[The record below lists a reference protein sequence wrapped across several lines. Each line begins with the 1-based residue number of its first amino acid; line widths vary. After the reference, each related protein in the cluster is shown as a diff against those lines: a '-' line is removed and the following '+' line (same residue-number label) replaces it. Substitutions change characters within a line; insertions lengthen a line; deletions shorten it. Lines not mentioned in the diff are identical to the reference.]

1 MDGKVA
7 DSAVLY
13 DRKNNCLINKDLFAL
28 AGLVSIAPPEKMPR
42 LASAQKRPDFMSKP
56 ETAHGERQWYV
67 MRDLKRA
74 NAKRPAYLQLQDEG
88 FEVFTPMKWRL
99 SVSGGRN
106 VRQEVPF
113 IPDLLFVHAS
123 REMLDPAVERTSTLQ
138 YRFVRGGYCEP
149 MVVEH
154 GEMERFIRAVRSTES
169 PRFYLPEEITPS
181 MLGRRVRIVG
191 GPLND
196 YEGRLVAVKGTRAR
210 HLLVELPSLLAVSVR
225 VDGEFIEFIP

>member
-1 MDGKVA
+1 
-7 DSAVLY
+7 
-13 DRKNNCLINKDLFAL
+13 
-28 AGLVSIAPPEKMPR
+28 
-42 LASAQKRPDFMSKP
+42 MSKP

-74 NAKRPAYLQLQDEG
+74 NAKRPAYLQLQEEG

-123 REMLDPAVERTSTLQ
+123 REVLDPAVERTSTLQ